1 MVIHF
6 SYYTLLIFLAML
18 SVTLLSRLMIIVFYS
33 KYEQAHDLWQQLEF
47 TCELEYDLE
56 AL

>member
-1 MVIHF
+1 
-6 SYYTLLIFLAML
+6 
-18 SVTLLSRLMIIVFYS
+18 MIIVFYS

-47 TCELEYDLE
+47 TSELEYDLE

>member
-6 SYYTLLIFLAML
+6 SYYTLFIFLAML

>member
-33 KYEQAHDLWQQLEF
+33 KYEQAHDLRQQLEF
-47 TCELEYDLE
+47 TSELEYDLE